1 MSAVLV
7 CGGAGYVGS
16 HTCKA
21 LAKAGFV
28 PVTYDDLSAGHRELV
43 KWGPLVEGAL
53 ADGAKVRAVLRTH
66 GCTAVVHFAGAVNV
80 GESVTDPRKFVQNNV
95 VGTASLLDAML
106 AEDVKRIV
114 FSSSCATYGIPQV
127 VPIPEDH
134 PKAPVNHYG
143 ETKRFVEEMLAAY
156 ERAYGLGRVALRY
169 FNAAGADGDGEAG
182 ELHEPETHLLPLAIE
197 AALGRGKPLTV
208 FGCDYPTPDGTAV
221 RDYVHVTDLADAHVR
236 ALRRLVDG
244 GTSLAANLGT
254 GTGSSVLAVLRAVEA
269 EVGAPVPHTFGPRRD
284 GDPPALVADAALA
297 KRELGWEPVAG
308 LQEIVRSAVRW
319 HRART

>member
-21 LAKAGFV
+21 LAGAGFV
-28 PVTYDDLSAGHRELV
+28 PVAYDNLSAGHRELV
-43 KWGPLVEGAL
+43 RWGPLVEGDL
-53 ADGAKVRAVLRTH
+53 ADGAKVREALRAH
-66 GCTAVVHFAGAVNV
+66 HCTAVIHFAGAVNV
-80 GESVTDPRKFVQNNV
+80 GESMTDPRKFVQNNV
-95 VGTASLLDAML
+95 VATACLLDAML

-114 FSSSCATYGIPQV
+114 FSSSCATYGIPQA

-156 ERAYGLGRVALRY
+156 ERAYGLGWVALRY
-169 FNAAGADGDGEAG
+169 FNAAGADDAGEAG

-208 FGCDYPTPDGTAV
+208 FGTDYPTPDGTAV

-254 GTGSSVLAVLRAVEA
+254 GTGSSVLSVLRAVEA
-269 EVGAPVPHTFGPRRD
+269 AVGAPVPYTLGPRRE

-297 KRELGWEPVAG
+297 RRELGWAPRVELDG
-308 LQEIVRSAVRW
+308 IVRSAVRW
-319 HRART
+319 HRARG